1 MLLVAAALLHL
12 GFQLTVSAL
21 VYPALAAVAS
31 GEDSAAEMSAGEV
44 SAGEWSAAHTAHSRR
59 IVPLVGLTYAL
70 LFAALVRALVV
81 GPFTGWLVVAGAG
94 ALLTVL
100 TTAFAAAP
108 THGRLGAG
116 RDQELLERLRRVDL
130 VRLAGAVACA
140 LGSVGWALAA

>member
-1 MLLVAAALLHL
+1 VLLVAAALLHL

-31 GEDSAAEMSAGEV
+31 GEESAAEV

-108 THGRLGAG
+108 MHGRLGAG

-130 VRLAGAVACA
+130 MRLAGAVACA